1 MPYPSTQPITITAST
16 SLTRNTHAGNV
27 INLSAA
33 AGLTATLPASA
44 GTGDM
49 YRFFVLTTVTS
60 GNDIIKVVNSTDVIQ
75 GTVDIGAS
83 AGVAGVIAG
92 TTTTSD
98 TITMNGTTT
107 GGIIGSYIELTDVST
122 GFWQLSGGL
131 VASGTVATPFS
142 ATV

>member
-1 MPYPSTQPITITAST
+1 MPYPSTQPIVITASAT
-16 SLTRNTHAGNV
+16 LNRNTHANNV
-27 INLSAA
+27 LNLSAA
-33 AGLTATLPASA
+33 AGLTITLPASA

-60 GNDIIKVVNSTDVIQ
+60 NNDIIKVANSTDVIQ
-75 GTVDIGAS
+75 GTVDMGSSGTVVGI
-83 AGVAGVIAG
+83 VAG

-107 GGIIGSYIELTDVST
+107 GGIIGSYIELTDAST

-131 VASGTVATPFS
+131 VFSGTVATPFS

>member
-1 MPYPSTQPITITAST
+1 MSYYNQPIAITASAT
-16 SLTRNTHAGNV
+16 LNRNTHAGNI

-33 AGLTATLPASA
+33 AGLTVTLPASS
-44 GTGDM
+44 GKGDM

-60 GNDIIKVVNSTDVIQ
+60 NNDIIKVANSTDVIQ
-75 GTVDIGAS
+75 GTVEIGAS
-83 AGVAGVIAG
+83 GGVAGVTAG

-107 GGIIGSYIELTDVST
+107 GGIIGSYIEISDVSL
-122 GFWQLSGGL
+122 GFWQLSGSL
-131 VASGTVATPFS
+131 IASGTVATPFS

>member
-1 MPYPSTQPITITAST
+1 MAYPLQPITLTAST
-16 SLTRNTHAGNV
+16 TLDRDMHQGNV
-27 INLSAA
+27 LNLSAA
-33 AGLTATLPASA
+33 AGLTITLPASA

-60 GNDIIKVVNSTDVIQ
+60 NNDIIKVANSTDVIQ
-75 GTVDIGAS
+75 GTVDIAAAG
-83 AGVAGVIAG
+83 GVAGVTAG

-107 GGIIGSYIELTDVST
+107 GGIIGSYIELTDAST

-131 VASGTVATPFS
+131 IASGTVATPFS

>member
-1 MPYPSTQPITITAST
+1 MSYYNQPVTVTAST
-16 SLTRNTHAGNV
+16 SMVRSVHAGNI

-33 AGLTATLPASA
+33 AGLTITLPASA
-44 GTGDM
+44 GTGDV

-60 GNDIIKVVNSTDVIQ
+60 NNDIIKVANSTDVIQ
-75 GTVDIGAS
+75 GIVGMSVANTAV
-83 AGVAGVIAG
+83 GVSAG

-107 GGIIGSYIELTDVST
+107 GGIIGSYVELCDASL
-122 GFWQLSGGL
+122 GFWQLTGDLIG
-131 VASGTVATPFS
+131 SGTLATPFS

>member
-1 MPYPSTQPITITAST
+1 MPYPSTQPIAITAST
-16 SLTRNTHAGNV
+16 TLNRNTHAGTV

-33 AGLTATLPASA
+33 AGLTITLPASA

-60 GNDIIKVVNSTDVIQ
+60 NNDIIKVANSTDVIQ
-75 GTVDIGAS
+75 GTVDIGAAGGF
-83 AGVAGVIAG
+83 AGVTAG

-107 GGIIGSYIELTDVST
+107 GGIIGSYIELTDAST

-131 VASGTVATPFS
+131 IASGTVASPFS

>member
-1 MPYPSTQPITITAST
+1 MPYPATQPIAITASA
-16 SLTRNTHAGNV
+16 SLARTVHAGNLL
-27 INLSAA
+27 NLSAA
-33 AGLTATLPASA
+33 AGLTITLPASA
-44 GTGDM
+44 GTCDV

-60 GNDIIKVVNSTDVIQ
+60 NNDIIKVANSTDVIQ
-75 GTVDIGAS
+75 GTVDIAAAG
-83 AGVAGVIAG
+83 GVAGVTAG

-107 GGIIGSYIELTDVST
+107 GGIIGSYIELTDASL

-131 VASGTVATPFS
+131 IASGTVATPFS